1 MSDIMCRMIL
11 HLPLVRISEIIQFMR
26 ARRGHRLD
34 FLPVFKWHAPSQTS
48 IENRDEIM
56 KKITVAPTRHHLE
69 KLVRKRLFLH
79 VKQVLGQ
86 FADSLATL
94 KCRPGHAHH
103 PKAVSIEPQCI
114 APIYPQTVRQLDS
127 TFFRWHEIRLIQI
140 RSSMEPHADHHKSQR
155 NRQNAGDRPTQDF
168 QDNFQYP

>member
-11 HLPLVRISEIIQFMR
+11 HLPLVRISEIIQLMR
-26 ARRGHRLD
+26 ARHRHRLD

-48 IENRDEIM
+48 VENRDEIM

-94 KCRPGHAHH
+94 ERRSGHAHH
-103 PKAVSIEPQCI
+103 P
-114 APIYPQTVRQLDS
+114 
-127 TFFRWHEIRLIQI
+127 
-140 RSSMEPHADHHKSQR
+140 
-155 NRQNAGDRPTQDF
+155 
-168 QDNFQYP
+168 